1 VTAADKHSSRSF
13 YLAAALGIAV
23 IMFAGF
29 ARNYY
34 LRAWIGTR
42 VISFMVHVHG
52 VVMTAWVVLFVT
64 QTLLVAKHRIDLHRT
79 LGIAGAALAAVVFG
93 LGVFTIAR
101 SIERHKPGAGPQ
113 LFMELF
119 VAFDGISLLV
129 FACLVIAGL
138 INRRRRDIHRRLML
152 VAMISLLPPAF
163 GRLIAYFTY
172 DNVELIVLCLMYACV
187 LSCLVVDGWR
197 HRRVHPAFVVAGL
210 MVIAANQV
218 TYFAQTHGP

>member
-1 VTAADKHSSRSF
+1 VTAADKQKSRSI
-13 YLAAALGIAV
+13 YLAAAIGIAV

-64 QTLLVAKHRIDLHRT
+64 QTLLVAKHRLDLHRK
-79 LGIAGAALAAVVFG
+79 LGIVGAALAAVVFG

-101 SIERHKPGAGPQ
+101 SIERHEPGASPQ

-138 INRRRRDIHRRLML
+138 INRHRRDIHRRLML

-163 GRLIAYFTY
+163 GRLIAYFTH

-187 LSCLVVDGWR
+187 LSCVVVDGWR
-197 HRRVHPAFVVAGL
+197 HRRMHPAFVAAGL
-210 MVIAANQV
+210 MVIAANQL
-218 TYFAQTHGP
+218 TYFAQTYTP